1 MVISET
7 RSRLQSLVYVGV
19 SLSQPRGGMNITVA
33 ALANKVRWLDASPR
47 LFSYIEKNIQL
58 MMILEGMG
66 IDAANQMTAKAF
78 NDHFLQIIDIL
89 VVSIRI
95 LEHYT
100 IYAKLALRKQY
111 YTSYFSSCPRQRN
124 ASFDRQP
131 YVTTKTHDIFTA
143 CRQIKERRATTSCLS
158 RVSRP
163 STSTPWAPY
172 KRRS

>member
-95 LEHYT
+95 LELLYMPNSHLKNSIILRIFHLVPVKEMPRSIDNPTLRRKRT
-100 IYAKLALRKQY
+100 I
-111 YTSYFSSCPRQRN
+111 FSQHAGRSRN
-124 ASFDRQP
+124 AEQLPAVFQG
-131 YVTTKTHDIFTA
+131 
-143 CRQIKERRATTSCLS
+143 
-158 RVSRP
+158 
-163 STSTPWAPY
+163 
-172 KRRS
+172 